1 MSEAALPDEA
11 EHTPVQRETLER
23 LAARRE
29 DRPVFPDDLRARL
42 RRDLEG
48 ELSGPATAIPDG
60 ESLFVNKHAL
70 ATIHGCEA
78 RWRSDAT
85 TSDFVPSPAVVQG
98 AVAHKAIELT
108 LNRRSPSTPAELVDT
123 AIERLAGADRWMSD
137 WLRDCDEDDRAE
149 VRGAAVARV
158 TSFTEVWPPLKPVWR
173 PVTEQS
179 LRTELCGGRV
189 VLSGRVDLALGKAD
203 GMRAGKVVV
212 DFKTG
217 STAVHHLDDLRFYA
231 LVETLRTGVPP
242 RAVASSYLDSGS
254 LHVEA
259 VTEGMLEAAA
269 ARVADGVERMVG
281 VLHGGDEPVLRPS
294 GACRWCREL
303 EGCTVGQAFLDDR
316 DRA

>member
-1 MSEAALPDEA
+1 VADTLPA
-11 EHTPVQRETLER
+11 EDDGLTPVQRETLER

-29 DRPVFPDDLRARL
+29 DRPVFPDDLRDRL
-42 RRDLEG
+42 RADLEA
-48 ELSGPATAIPDG
+48 ELAGPVSALPDG
-60 ESLFVNKHAL
+60 QALFVSKHAL
-70 ATIHGCEA
+70 ATVHGCEA
-78 RWRSDAT
+78 RWHSDEV
-85 TSDFVPSPAVVQG
+85 TSDFAPSVAVVQG
-98 AVAHKAIELT
+98 SVAHKAIELT

-123 AIERLAGADRWMSD
+123 AIDRLAGADRWMSD

-158 TSFTEVWPPLKPVWR
+158 TSFTEVWPPLKPAWR

-179 LRTELCGGRV
+179 LRAEVAGGRV

-217 STAVHHLDDLRFYA
+217 QFAVHHLDDLRFYA
-231 LVETLRTGVPP
+231 LVEALRTGVPP
-242 RAVASSYLDSGS
+242 RAVATSYLDSGR

-259 VTEGMLEAAA
+259 VTEGMLEAGT
-269 ARVADGVERMVG
+269 ARVADGVARMVG
-281 VLHGGDEPVLRPS
+281 ILHGGDEAVRRPS

-303 EGCTVGQAFLDDR
+303 PTCTVGQAFLADR
-316 DRA
+316 DA